1 LKVWKCRASFYSAND
16 DLVDMQ
22 TIEVKGNGLPCF
34 KIPKDAEYVIIK
46 VEEIENVEYS
56 FDGKGWTFRSKEDA
70 LKHFKDEGFVEALI
84 KAGYIK
90 FSKQ

>member
-1 LKVWKCRASFYSAND
+1 MRDCKGRFLK
-16 DLVDMQ
+16 
-22 TIEVKGNGLPCF
+22 GLLR
-34 KIPKDAEYVIIK
+34 KKRKELG
-46 VEEIENVEYS
+46 ETEYS
-56 FDGKGWTFRSKEDA
+56 FDGWAWTFRSKEDA